1 LPASNYSDIHL
12 LSLPC
17 STVGKTA
24 LDHLAHLA
32 LVERDAAAMVKRH
45 LAGKPNP
52 VGLLNDDLGQPRT
65 RVEIMVIVNA
75 VTEEWQVAH
84 RDDTISEVVALTAAA
99 RGATLQFIAELS
111 DSQFEEK
118 LPGAPWDD
126 GTVAGV
132 LGANSDHG
140 RMHWK

>member
-1 LPASNYSDIHL
+1 
-12 LSLPC
+12 
-17 STVGKTA
+17 
-24 LDHLAHLA
+24 
-32 LVERDAAAMVKRH
+32 MVKRH

-65 RVEIMVIVNA
+65 RDVIMVIVHA

-99 RGATLQFIAELS
+99 RGATLQLIAELS

>member
-1 LPASNYSDIHL
+1 M
-12 LSLPC
+12 
-17 STVGKTA
+17 VGKTA
-24 LDHLAHLA
+24 LNHVAHLA
-32 LVERDAAAMVKRH
+32 LVERDFAAMMKRH
-45 LAGKPNP
+45 FAGKPNP
-52 VGLLNDDLGQPRT
+52 VGLLQNDLGQPRT

-99 RGATLQFIAELS
+99 RGATLQLIAELS

>member
-1 LPASNYSDIHL
+1 M
-12 LSLPC
+12 
-17 STVGKTA
+17 VGKTA
-24 LDHLAHLA
+24 LDHVAHLA
-32 LVERDAAAMVKRH
+32 LVERDFAAMMKRH
-45 LAGKPNP
+45 FAGKPNP
-52 VGLLNDDLGQPRT
+52 VGLLQNDLGQPRT

-99 RGATLQFIAELS
+99 RGATLQLIAELS

-140 RMHWK
+140 RRH